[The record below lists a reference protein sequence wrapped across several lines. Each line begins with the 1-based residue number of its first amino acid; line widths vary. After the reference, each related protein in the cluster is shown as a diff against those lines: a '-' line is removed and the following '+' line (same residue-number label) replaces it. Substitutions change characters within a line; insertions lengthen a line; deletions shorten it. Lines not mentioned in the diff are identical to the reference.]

1 MTRSNG
7 EIEAAGL
14 FAELQKGR
22 TVNRDRFKELF
33 EEDNGRSRT
42 GLDHL
47 SDHAVQQRFK
57 RALNYI
63 QGLGIPVREASGDWS
78 LNKGSMDSESPLLEI
93 STSENTLRIEIHE
106 LITEW
111 DSSGELSLDPSILY
125 KSKMLDEMKITY
137 AGSQYQGIFYRMEQS
152 DRTKIFL
159 KTNEG
164 DLAFYLDA
172 IENFVHLATRS
183 KDFQDGDKHPLPI
196 ESGPLESEVSL
207 AKGRPSAQ
215 SRLRLAQQIKDF
227 LVTQL
232 IDGAQI
238 SISEIANFNSLA
250 PQIITNLLPTV
261 EELDSRIRFDDG
273 TVFFMEHDE
282 FAEFELLDGSEAL
295 QARLEAYAFESIG
308 DQAITLV
315 SSQKEFASYKNKLES
330 FLNRANN
337 LITPKRLSTE
347 ATELFSQFIEDGKG
361 EVRLKEG
368 HYLSL
373 TGLHWNHNS
382 LKWSLLGSVSGE
394 PCSPDQYFLDAIPF
408 P

>member
-14 FAELQKGR
+14 LAELKKGR
-22 TVNRDRFKELF
+22 TVNRERFKELF

-47 SDHAVQQRFK
+47 SDHAVQQRFR

-63 QGLGIPVREASGDWS
+63 QGLDIPVRTANGGWFLD
-78 LNKGSMDSESPLLEI
+78 KGSMDSESPLVEI
-93 STSENTLRIEIHE
+93 SLTENTLRIEIHE
-106 LITEW
+106 RITEW
-111 DSSGELSLDPSILY
+111 DSSGELSLDPIVLY

-159 KTNEG
+159 RTNEG

-183 KDFQDGDKHPLPI
+183 KDFQGGDEHPLTI
-196 ESGPLESEVSL
+196 ESRPLESEVSL

-227 LVTQL
+227 LVTRL
-232 IDGAQI
+232 ADGAQI

-250 PQIITNLLPTV
+250 PQFITNLLPTV
-261 EELDSRIRFDDG
+261 EELDSRIRLDDG
-273 TVFFMEHDE
+273 TVSFTEYDE
-282 FAEFELLDGSEAL
+282 LVEFELLDGSEAL

-308 DQAITLV
+308 DGAIALV
-315 SSQKEFASYKNKLES
+315 SGQKEFVTYKNKLES

-337 LITPKRLSTE
+337 LSTPKRLSAE
-347 ATELFSQFIEDGKG
+347 ANELFSQFIEVGKG

-368 HYLSL
+368 VCLSL

-382 LKWSLLGSVSGE
+382 RRWSLLGSIFGE
-394 PCSPDQYFLDAIPF
+394 PCSPDQYFLDSMPF